1 MADNVVLKTQKEMRK
16 KVFYVAVATL
26 MLFACTN
33 EGLEDIASTPSET
46 VTSYKVTP
54 EEAQDIVQGLVEE
67 MECNALTRGLKVE
80 IANVD
85 VLRRSAI
92 QTRIGE
98 TETPIGLDTLMYV
111 VNFANDNGF
120 ALVAADKRTEPI
132 FALVDEGNFN
142 FDQLE
147 KEENDMFL
155 TFIDDAIYMEL
166 EDIKNFKGDNVLT
179 KATSKDWTINT
190 QYAPI
195 LKTKWGQGDKEKDPN
210 SYGKYCPNKV
220 AGCTVIAA
228 AQILS
233 HYQTPG
239 HVNWS
244 YNGSGG
250 SADLHWTQIISD
262 CEKYGGKLT
271 SPAAAQS
278 LNEVAHL
285 CRYLGIAI
293 GVDYKSKGETSGKSS
308 KVVDWFNDWSG
319 LKASKLKEYDA
330 NKIITAIKNG
340 TPVYAGGYSKK
351 KKFLGITTKRY
362 GGHAWVYD
370 GYISATKDGERKD
383 LIHCNW
389 GWNGL
394 RDGYYISKVFNT
406 NNDAEIKDYELTRNG
421 TEYYYQFKLEY
432 SVISR

>member
-1 MADNVVLKTQKEMRK
+1 
-16 KVFYVAVATL
+16 

-33 EGLEDIASTPSET
+33 EGLEDIANTPSKT

-54 EEAQDIVQGLVEE
+54 EEAQDIVQGFVEE
-67 MECNALTRGLKVE
+67 MECNALTRGLNVE

-85 VLRRSAI
+85 VLRKSAI

-98 TETPIGLDTLMYV
+98 TETPIDLDTLMYV

-147 KEENDMFL
+147 REENDMFL

-179 KATSKDWTINT
+179 KVTSKGWTINT

-195 LKTKWGQGDKEKDPN
+195 LKTKWGQGDKEDDPD
-210 SYGKYCPNKV
+210 SYGRYCPNKV
-220 AGCTVIAA
+220 TGCTVIAA

-239 HVNWS
+239 QVSWS
-244 YNGSGG
+244 YNGIGG
-250 SADLHWTQIISD
+250 GAVLHWPQIISD
-262 CEKYGGKLT
+262 CEKYNGDLRYTAT
-271 SPAAAQS
+271 SQS

-285 CRYLGIAI
+285 CRYLGNAI
-293 GVDYKSKGETSGKSS
+293 GVDYKSSGTTSGKSS
-308 KVVDWFNDWSG
+308 KVIDWFNNWSG
-319 LKASKLKEYDA
+319 LKASKLKGYDVS
-330 NKIITAIKNG
+330 KIIAAIKNG
-340 TPVYAGGYSKK
+340 NPVYGRGNSKK
-351 KKFLGITTKRY
+351 KKFLGITVNYK

-370 GYISATKDGERKD
+370 GYISATKDGKQKD

-389 GWNGL
+389 GWYGNNN
-394 RDGYYISKVFNT
+394 GYYLSKVFDT
-406 NNDAEIKDYELTRNG
+406 TSGAEIYDSELTRSG
-421 TEYYYQFKLEY
+421 KDRYYKYNLEY
-432 SVISR
+432 SIISR